1 MTDYM
6 SVYNEWLKNADQ
18 ATVAE
23 LEGIKNNQDEI
34 EFRFSAPLKFG
45 TAGLRGIMCAGI
57 NAMNLY
63 TVGQATQ
70 GMADLIN
77 EVGRADSGVVIAYD
91 SRNNSKEFAKRAACV
106 LAANGIVTYIFDEL
120 RPTPL
125 LSFSVRHLNCVA
137 GINITASHNPKE
149 YNGYKAYW
157 EDGAQLSP
165 EHAAVVSKYIDE
177 TDIFSEVRY
186 CDFDSAVAEGKIK
199 VIGSEVDERYL
210 ECVLEQAVYPGILE
224 RVPDIKMVYTPIH
237 GAGYRIVPEVLRR
250 IGLRELYPV
259 PEQMEPCGDFPSVVN
274 PNPEYPEV
282 FKTGIELAKKVNSDL
297 IIATDPDADR
307 VGIMVREDNGEF
319 INFSGNQVGALLL
332 DYIITALEER
342 NAVPSDPYVIKTI
355 VSTEII
361 SVICKRHNMKL
372 HNVLTGFKFI
382 GEVIKNYEAD
392 GYGSFIL
399 GFEESYGYLKG
410 TYARDKD
417 AVVASMLICEMAAY
431 YKTKG
436 MTLYDALLSLY
447 ERYGFYHE
455 KTESIV
461 MKGLDGLEKMKELMA
476 DLRENTPC
484 VIGGVQVCAV
494 RDYLS
499 GEITD
504 LKTKE
509 VTPTGLPQSNV
520 LYYELENGDVIVIRP
535 SGTEPK
541 IKIYCLTHG
550 KDQSECEAKV
560 KGYMQTANGWVK

>member
-6 SVYNEWLKNADQ
+6 SVYNEWLSNADD
-18 ATVAE
+18 ATKAE
-23 LEGIKNNQDEI
+23 LEGIKNNENEI
-34 EFRFSAPLKFG
+34 EFRFSQPLKFG

-91 SRNNSKEFAKRAACV
+91 SRNQSKEFAERSACV
-106 LAANGIVTYIFDEL
+106 LAANGIKTYIFDEL

-125 LSFSVRHLNCVA
+125 LSFSVRYLKCVA

-165 EHAAVVSKYIDE
+165 EHAALVSKYIDE
-177 TDIFSEVRY
+177 TDIFSEVKY
-186 CDFDSAVAEGKIK
+186 CDFDSAVADGKIEI
-199 VIGSEVDERYL
+199 IGSEVDEKYL

-224 RVPDIKMVYTPIH
+224 RVPDLKIVYSPIH

-250 IGLRELYPV
+250 IGLGELYPV

-274 PNPEYPEV
+274 PNPEYHEV

-319 INFSGNQVGALLL
+319 INFTGNQVGALLL

-342 NAVPSDPYVIKTI
+342 NAVPSHPYVIKTI

-361 SVICKRHNMKL
+361 GVICERHNMKL

-382 GEVIKNYEAD
+382 GEVIKNYEEA

-447 ERYGFYHE
+447 ERYGFYYE

-461 MKGLDGLEKMKELMA
+461 MKGLDGLEKMKELMCE
-476 DLRENTPC
+476 LREDMPK
-484 VIGGVQVCAV
+484 VIGSARVVCV

-499 GEITD
+499 GTVTD
-504 LKTKE
+504 LNSKE

-560 KGYMQTANGWVK
+560 RDYMQTANGWVK